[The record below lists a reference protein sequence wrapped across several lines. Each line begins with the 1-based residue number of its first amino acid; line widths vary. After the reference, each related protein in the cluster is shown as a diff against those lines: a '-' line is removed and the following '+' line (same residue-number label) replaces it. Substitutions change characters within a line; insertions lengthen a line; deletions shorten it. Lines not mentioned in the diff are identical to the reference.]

1 VIIKNFN
8 ILASDKTRGDALKI
22 INSGIESVL
31 VKPLI
36 QKQITLSENTLKIK
50 NHSWNLSKYNRI
62 FVVGAGKAAADMA
75 ETIEDIL
82 GSKISAGIV
91 IDTRTRKLKR
101 IKVIKGTH
109 PLPTK
114 INIEA
119 TEKIIKI
126 LNNSGEND
134 LIIALISGGG
144 SSLMVSSRIKLK
156 KLIELNKMMLKRGA
170 TINEINTVRKH
181 ISNITGGQLAKLA
194 APAELISLIVSDVIT
209 NNLDVIASGP
219 TVKDTTTIKDA
230 VKIQKKYNLP
240 SLPFIET
247 PKEKPKKV
255 ANILLVTNVY
265 AAEAMKKEAI
275 KIGYKSKILTTQLKG
290 EARLIGVKL
299 AKLVKSNCALIATGE
314 TTVNVKGNGMGGRNQ
329 ELVLAASK
337 FINKGVIISCS
348 SDGVDYISQAGGA
361 IADKN
366 TKEQAKKYK
375 LNADEFLKNNNSY
388 NFLKRVNGIIITGK
402 TGTNIGDLFLVLG
415 EKTN

>member
-144 SSLMVSSRIKLK
+144 SSLMVS
-156 KLIELNKMMLKRGA
+156 
-170 TINEINTVRKH
+170 
-181 ISNITGGQLAKLA
+181 
-194 APAELISLIVSDVIT
+194 
-209 NNLDVIASGP
+209 
-219 TVKDTTTIKDA
+219 
-230 VKIQKKYNLP
+230 
-240 SLPFIET
+240 
-247 PKEKPKKV
+247 
-255 ANILLVTNVY
+255 
-265 AAEAMKKEAI
+265 
-275 KIGYKSKILTTQLKG
+275 
-290 EARLIGVKL
+290 
-299 AKLVKSNCALIATGE
+299 
-314 TTVNVKGNGMGGRNQ
+314 
-329 ELVLAASK
+329 
-337 FINKGVIISCS
+337 
-348 SDGVDYISQAGGA
+348 
-361 IADKN
+361 
-366 TKEQAKKYK
+366 
-375 LNADEFLKNNNSY
+375 
-388 NFLKRVNGIIITGK
+388 
-402 TGTNIGDLFLVLG
+402 
-415 EKTN
+415 

>member
-1 VIIKNFN
+1 
-8 ILASDKTRGDALKI
+8 
-22 INSGIESVL
+22 
-31 VKPLI
+31 
-36 QKQITLSENTLKIK
+36 
-50 NHSWNLSKYNRI
+50 
-62 FVVGAGKAAADMA
+62 
-75 ETIEDIL
+75 
-82 GSKISAGIV
+82 
-91 IDTRTRKLKR
+91 
-101 IKVIKGTH
+101 
-109 PLPTK
+109 
-114 INIEA
+114 
-119 TEKIIKI
+119 
-126 LNNSGEND
+126 
-134 LIIALISGGG
+134 
-144 SSLMVSSRIKLK
+144 
-156 KLIELNKMMLKRGA
+156 MMLKRGA

-209 NNLDVIASGP
+209 NDLDVIASGP

-275 KIGYKSKILTTQLKG
+275 KLGYKSNILTTQLKG

-329 ELVLAASK
+329 ELVLAASN
-337 FINKGVIISCS
+337 FIKKGVIISCY
-348 SDGVDYISQAGGA
+348 SDGVDFISQAGGA

-366 TKEQAKKYK
+366 TKELAKKYD
-375 LNADEFLKNNNSY
+375 LNPN
-388 NFLKRVNGIIITGK
+388 
-402 TGTNIGDLFLVLG
+402 
-415 EKTN
+415 